1 MSNIVEVT
9 KYIDGE
15 HLVIIY
21 KNFTKMDTEER
32 IKIMENFATSEMS
45 IVAGVEPEEPE
56 IKITNFK
63 EFVQI
68 TELPDNE
75 KYKPAIKEYLQSSIQ
90 RIDVNS
96 IQKWSKKQVSTFVK
110 AYKPFL
116 PKHAWELIK
125 KIDKDG
131 YEMARDLILIL
142 KEIV

>member
-1 MSNIVEVT
+1 MNIVEAT
-9 KYIDGE
+9 KYIDGDA
-15 HLVIIY
+15 LVIIY

-45 IVAGVEPEEPE
+45 IVAGVEPEEE
-56 IKITNFK
+56 TKINSFL
-63 EFVQI
+63 EFMKM

-75 KYKPAIKEYLQSSIQ
+75 KDKPAIKEYLHSSIQ
-90 RIDVNS
+90 KIDVNS

-110 AYKPFL
+110 VYKPFL
-116 PKHAWELIK
+116 PKHVWELIK
-125 KIDKDG
+125 KVDKDG